1 MAKKASM
8 KLTGLVAKVVRA
20 DARYFVSNGFITTE
34 VYQSVIDWLET
45 GQDCTAQLTAA
56 KWLESDA
63 EYFREL
69 AWALIVHH
77 WYMAPLMA
85 AMVYFVPKALQ
96 KRVKRLRTECE

>member
-1 MAKKASM
+1 M